1 MARPVGSP
9 RGLLPRFRP
18 GATAALPAAGAAAG
32 GACCVCCRAQGMAAG
47 APGSTAGSPCR
58 EASCR
63 IIAAQPACRPPASCT
78 PQVGRGT
85 QRSAGLQDMAHVQK
99 YARQHPEQGL
109 LSSRRHQLRM
119 LACTRREVSP
129 VSSFAGA
136 CWSAPPSQASLPR
149 MGPPSRPVPQLLQ
162 GPGPASWSRGPAV
175 G

>member
-78 PQVGRGT
+78 AQVGSGT
-85 QRSAGLQDMAHVQK
+85 QRSAGLQDMAHVQGC
-99 YARQHPEQGL
+99 ARQHPEQGL
-109 LSSRRHQLRM
+109 HEARGLTCELICWCM
-119 LACTRREVSP
+119 LVSASIP
-129 VSSFAGA
+129 GKPAANGAPKPPCAAAPAGA
-136 CWSAPPSQASLPR
+136 WPN
-149 MGPPSRPVPQLLQ
+149 QLVERSSC
-162 GPGPASWSRGPAV
+162 GVKGACRS
-175 G
+175 